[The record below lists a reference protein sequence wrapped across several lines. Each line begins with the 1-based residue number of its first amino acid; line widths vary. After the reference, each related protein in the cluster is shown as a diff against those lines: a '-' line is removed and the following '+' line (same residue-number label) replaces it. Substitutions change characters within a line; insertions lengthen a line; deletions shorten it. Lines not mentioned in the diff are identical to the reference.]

1 MSRCCPPERATAPE
15 QASYA
20 ITDARADLF
29 PLGIV
34 LTELLLRKNLFR
46 SADRAQSRRNILSM
60 PIPKFATL
68 RADIDPKL
76 EAIVQRALMRDR
88 DNRYQ
93 SSYEMLTDLEV
104 YLYSGGY
111 GPTNEKFGVYL
122 KELFG
127 VRDPDIP
134 PLSSRPPI

>member
-1 MSRCCPPERATAPE
+1 MIIALSCALSLTALAQIRQRVWARYENEMQDPVEDPP
-15 QASYA
+15 
-20 ITDARADLF
+20 DAGRKGDFA
-29 PLGIV
+29 LGR
-34 LTELLLRKNLFR
+34 L
-46 SADRAQSRRNILSM
+46 
-60 PIPKFATL
+60 
-68 RADIDPKL
+68 
-76 EAIVQRALMRDR
+76 
-88 DNRYQ
+88 RYQ